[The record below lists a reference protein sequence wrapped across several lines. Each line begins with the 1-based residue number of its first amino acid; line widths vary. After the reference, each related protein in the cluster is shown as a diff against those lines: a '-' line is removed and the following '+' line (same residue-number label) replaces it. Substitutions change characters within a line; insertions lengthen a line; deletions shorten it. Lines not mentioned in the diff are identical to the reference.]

1 MMRESRTSFR
11 LRRGPGADRW
21 MRSRTVKPFGVSRLE
36 KFVFAFRASE
46 AFSREIKALRSNGAW
61 AIKDPSLSKAL
72 IGARRT
78 DRKSTRLNSSHT
90 VISYA
95 VFCLKKKKQKE
106 STTRITTNTSLMT

>member
-1 MMRESRTSFR
+1 
-11 LRRGPGADRW
+11 

-78 DRKSTRLNSSHT
+78 
-90 VISYA
+90 I
-95 VFCLKKKKQKE
+95 CG
-106 STTRITTNTSLMT
+106 